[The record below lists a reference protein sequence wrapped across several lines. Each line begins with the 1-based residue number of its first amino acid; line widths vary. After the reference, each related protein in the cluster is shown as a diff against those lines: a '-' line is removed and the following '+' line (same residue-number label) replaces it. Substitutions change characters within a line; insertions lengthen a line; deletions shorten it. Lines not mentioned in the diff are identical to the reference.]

1 VHICTGTGLTPS
13 TSAPGLG
20 SPPPHLLRDSAHP
33 CAHLH
38 RDWAHPCAHL
48 HRDWAHPCHICAG
61 TGLIHATSAPGLGSP
76 PPQLHRD
83 WAHPCHICAAAG
95 LAAAARAAEPQGH
108 GTHGH
113 VWTHAPDSL
122 SRVVRA
128 RRSVIRSAEHTNHA
142 RRRKAFQIAPCVCSC
157 SRACLCC
164 ARASVLAHLIGS
176 PHTSQHAWT
185 HAQSATRM
193 GSRARTCV
201 QRHTQARS
209 ACLHRFGWAGGT
221 ARMTGGSGLSQLA
234 SALSSPAERPPVDA
248 RARASASPAT

>member
-1 VHICTGTGLTPS
+1 MTCKTFNSVAEEVTAAAAAPLAVPAQHAPPVARWLHGRCRRRSVRSPRPHMHRVWAHPCHICTGTGLT
-13 TSAPGLG
+13 
-20 SPPPHLLRDSAHP
+20 R
-33 CAHLH
+33 
-38 RDWAHPCAHL
+38 
-48 HRDWAHPCHICAG
+48 
-61 TGLIHATSAPGLGSP
+61 
-76 PPQLHRD
+76 
-83 WAHPCHICAAAG
+83 CHICAATGLTRCHICAATG

-128 RRSVIRSAEHTNHA
+128 RRSAIRSVEHTSHA
-142 RRRKAFQIAPCVCSC
+142 RRRKAFQIAPCMCSC

-193 GSRARTCV
+193 GSRACTCV

-209 ACLHRFGWAGGT
+209 ACLHSFGMGRRHCAH
-221 ARMTGGSGLSQLA
+221 MTGGAGLSQLA
-234 SALSSPAERPPVDA
+234 SALSSPAECPPVDA
-248 RARASASPAT
+248 RARASASSATG